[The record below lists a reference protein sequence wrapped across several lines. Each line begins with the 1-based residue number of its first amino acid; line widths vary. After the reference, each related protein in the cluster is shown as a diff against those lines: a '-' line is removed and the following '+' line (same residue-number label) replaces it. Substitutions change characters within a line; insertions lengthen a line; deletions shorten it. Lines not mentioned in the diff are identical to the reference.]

1 MVLFVLKHKV
11 NVRVN
16 MPLTYCLKCVA
27 NPAEFLGKSKYT
39 YTAKELGEGK
49 YEVVFRWVKWGM
61 EKFYKVVLEV
71 RRYDNTI
78 VYVSAPESP
87 YEFYMKFEL
96 EETESEETEVKVE
109 ANMKAGLMAD
119 LLGRGDYKGF
129 VEELVEKGI
138 LGMTRQFAKELEV
151 EEGALIEGVSCL
163 ECILYDTGSR
173 YCFALRKG
181 VKNPELPPCRGKF
194 YISREKLLEALG

>member
-1 MVLFVLKHKV
+1 MLKHEV
-11 NVRVN
+11 EVMVN

-49 YEVVFRWVKWGM
+49 YEIVFRWVKWGM
-61 EKFYKVVLEV
+61 EKFYKVILEV

-96 EETESEETEVKVE
+96 EETEDEKTRVRVE
-109 ANMKAGLMAD
+109 ARMKAGFMAD
-119 LLGRGDYKGF
+119 LLGKKDYRGF

-138 LGMTRQFAKELEV
+138 LGITRQFAQALEV
-151 EEGALIEGVSCL
+151 EEGAVIEGISCTG
-163 ECILYDTGSR
+163 CILYDPSR
-173 YCFALRKG
+173 KYCFALRKG
-181 VKNPELPPCRGKF
+181 VKDTERPICGGKF
-194 YISREKLLEALG
+194 YISREKLLEALS